1 MARSH
6 LLTPTIFQREVLPSY
21 STTGAWLGL
30 ASGTLSHQF
39 ESRCCIPVA
48 RCVEPRVWVNRLTAA
63 LDRRHGLVDDPLTT
77 AWRWVHG
84 ENDGLPGLVLDRYVD
99 TLVIKLYSGAWYP
112 HLGDIIAA
120 AQRYCRARG
129 LFFAALGECPLR
141 PVLRVMGMC
150 SLVRGLMEP

>member
-1 MARSH
+1 MVGVGLWDPESPIRVKMLHSG
-6 LLTPTIFQREVLPSY
+6 
-21 STTGAWLGL
+21 GAL
-30 ASGTLSHQF
+30 A
-39 ESRCCIPVA
+39 
-48 RCVEPRVWVNRLTAA
+48 VEPRVWVNRLTAA

-120 AQRYCRARG
+120 HKRYCRARG
-129 LFFAALGECPLR
+129 CLRCARRVSLR